1 MSQKGSPE
9 SVYEWFKKA
18 RPLPDQDTLMVQT
31 GVHFEEIGEMLDEM
45 VGQCPTSIRLLR
57 HLKLSVHQFAHFLKH
72 DHIKFMV
79 KNDEAF
85 LDSLADQYVTGVG
98 IGQALHY
105 DIPGAY
111 AEVDRSNWSKFD
123 EDGNPVFHANGK
135 IAKSPGYSPPDLK
148 KFV

>member
-1 MSQKGSPE
+1 MSQKGTPE
-9 SVYEWFKKA
+9 SVYQWFEKA
-18 RPLPDQDTLMVQT
+18 RPMPDQQTLMVQT
-31 GVHFEEIGEMLDEM
+31 GCHFEEIGEMLDEM
-45 VGQCPTSIRLLR
+45 VGQCPTSVRLLR
-57 HLKLSVHQFAHFLKH
+57 HLKMSVNQFAHYLKH

-98 IGQALHY
+98 IGQTLHY
-105 DIPGAY
+105 DIAGAY
-111 AEVDRSNWSKFD
+111 AEVDGSNWSKFD
-123 EDGNPVFHANGK
+123 ENGNPVFHPNGK